1 MANLIAQFMEDTV
14 PCALCKI
21 DAPTKMVSFHQ
32 NIGMLVTRQERELKG
47 ELCRRCSKSTFLSY
61 TLTTLFLGWWGI
73 ISFCVTPFMIL
84 GNIFSYVR
92 CLSLPE
98 PTISAMNVPMALHDV
113 STGATRGLTFKI
125 IYGTIVWGVIGVL
138 GVQGLQRS
146 AQPQTKVADAQP
158 VTDAKSYI
166 TIDSSWSSLK
176 TKGSVIGGWTRVH
189 WSGGTPLTSPNNFA
203 LLCTDRDDCFK
214 LPKGGTFEARLVD
227 NPNLKYTGDL
237 TLEVDLKDGKLGRYQ
252 VSKLDDSELQVDEEV
267 ISPDRHYL
275 LFKVHWADGADA
287 GQSFHLYCNRFL
299 PDCRSLNVGSYYIE
313 TLATDDE
320 TTYQDLSYKIYNR
333 KNPKD
338 FGVYGS
344 GILGSVTPTPQEK

>member
-1 MANLIAQFMEDTV
+1 LLQRSTCEPRRLLNLEIDRS
-14 PCALCKI
+14 LCVQVENFQSNRHP
-21 DAPTKMVSFHQ
+21 AHE
-32 NIGMLVTRQERELKG
+32 ERTTTQVG
-47 ELCRRCSKSTFLSY
+47 GVHFQAVWVQITPLC
-61 TLTTLFLGWWGI
+61 WG
-73 ISFCVTPFMIL
+73 
-84 GNIFSYVR
+84 
-92 CLSLPE
+92 
-98 PTISAMNVPMALHDV
+98 AKA
-113 STGATRGLTFKI
+113 TGGLTFKI

-176 TKGSVIGGWTRVH
+176 TKGRVIGGWTRVH

-299 PDCRSLNVGSYYIE
+299 PDCRSLNVHSYYME

-333 KNPKD
+333 QSPKD

-344 GILGSVTPTPQEK
+344 GMLGSVTRTPQED

>member
-1 MANLIAQFMEDTV
+1 MKNSILLIAT
-14 PCALCKI
+14 A
-21 DAPTKMVSFHQ
+21 
-32 NIGMLVTRQERELKG
+32 
-47 ELCRRCSKSTFLSY
+47 
-61 TLTTLFLGWWGI
+61 LFLLLLVGI
-73 ISFCVTPFMIL
+73 ASP
-84 GNIFSYVR
+84 
-92 CLSLPE
+92 
-98 PTISAMNVPMALHDV
+98 
-113 STGATRGLTFKI
+113 
-125 IYGTIVWGVIGVL
+125 
-138 GVQGLQRS
+138 
-146 AQPQTKVADAQP
+146 QPQTKVADAQP

-176 TKGSVIGGWTRVH
+176 TKGRVIGGWTRVH

-299 PDCRSLNVGSYYIE
+299 PDCRSLNVHSYYME

-333 KNPKD
+333 QSPKD

-344 GILGSVTPTPQEK
+344 GMLGSVTRTPQED

>member
-1 MANLIAQFMEDTV
+1 
-14 PCALCKI
+14 
-21 DAPTKMVSFHQ
+21 MVSFHQ

-176 TKGSVIGGWTRVH
+176 TKGNVIGGWTRVH